1 MDNLKIEYVDIN
13 TLKEYEKN
21 AKLHPQEQIEQI
33 KKSIQEFNM
42 IDPIGVWK
50 DNSIIEGNG
59 RYKACMQLGIKEVPI
74 IRLDHLTDEE
84 RKAYIIA
91 HNKLTM
97 NSDFDI
103 DILKTELENLKELD
117 FDLELTG
124 FNIDELDELFKQDEE
139 EREIVEDDFNIEPPE
154 EPKAK
159 LGDIYQ
165 LGNHRLMCGD
175 STKIEDVEK
184 LMDDNKAD
192 MVLSDPPYGMF
203 LDTDFSDIK
212 GSMKSI
218 GRKNHTS
225 GNKYEKVIGDNED
238 FRPDLIMTFFD
249 NFNYCKEMFLFGG
262 DYFAELLPNKNDGSW
277 LVWDKR
283 KESQANAIGSEFELI
298 WSKNKHKRRMLRHD
312 WFGFLSS
319 KNQQDARN
327 RVHPTQ
333 KPITLLVDI
342 INQWGDNCNNII
354 DLYGGSGS
362 TLIAC
367 EQLNRNCY
375 MMELD
380 EHYVSVIIERY
391 INFTG
396 NDVYRLN
403 PDGTKTNWKDI

>member
-1 MDNLKIEYVDIN
+1 MKLKIEYVDIN
-13 TLKEYEKN
+13 SIKPYKNN
-21 AKLHPQEQIEQI
+21 AKLHPEEQIQQI
-33 KKSIQEFNM
+33 KKSIEQFGM
-42 IDPIGVWK
+42 DDPIGIWK
-50 DNSIIEGNG
+50 DEIVEGHG
-59 RYKACMQLGIKEVPI
+59 RLIACKSLGYTEVPI

-84 RKAYIIA
+84 RKAYTLA

-103 DILKTELENLKELD
+103 DILN
-117 FDLELTG
+117 
-124 FNIDELDELFKQDEE
+124 DELDDILNIDMSDFGFDLDLGIDEE
-139 EREIVEDDFNIEPPE
+139 QEIIEDEVPEVPE

-175 STKIEDVEK
+175 STSEQDVAK
-184 LMDDNKAD
+184 LMNGVKAD

-238 FRPDLIMTFFD
+238 FKPDLIMTFFD

-262 DYFAELLPNKNDGSW
+262 DYFAELLPNKNGGSW

-319 KNQQDARN
+319 ENQQDARN

-367 EQLNRNCY
+367 EQLNRKCY

-380 EHYVSVIIERY
+380 PHYIDVIIQRWE
-391 INFTG
+391 NFTG
-396 NDVYRLN
+396 KKAIKL
-403 PDGTKTNWKDI
+403 